1 MSRIISHFELLF
13 VKQAPVMGLQVET
26 VLQGYFLELTNLE
39 EKDLLY
45 DVEFVSIPPSSD
57 MANRKL
63 DGNTIAI
70 LDNPGASST
79 DNVFGQLTLVP
90 GTDDT
95 YRAADLELRLA
106 SKATAKLAVLPQIA
120 PLPTDGVLVGR
131 NLEVRG
137 YVQISLP
144 DIGGSAQISRAA
156 KIMVTPQSRAAFY
169 DFPSDTDF
177 AGSTIKNQVQ
187 ASLPTGSG
195 GCVVELEPGDTS
207 FPPA

>member
-1 MSRIISHFELLF
+1 MSTLVSHFEILF

-156 KIMVTPQSRAAFY
+156 KIGRA
-169 DFPSDTDF
+169 SCRER
-177 AGSTIKNQVQ
+177 V
-187 ASLPTGSG
+187 
-195 GCVVELEPGDTS
+195 
-207 FPPA
+207 